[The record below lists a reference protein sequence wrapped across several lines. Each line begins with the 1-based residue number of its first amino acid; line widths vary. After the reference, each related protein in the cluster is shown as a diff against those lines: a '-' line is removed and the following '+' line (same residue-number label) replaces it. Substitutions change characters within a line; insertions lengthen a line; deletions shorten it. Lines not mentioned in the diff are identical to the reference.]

1 MPRGWG
7 GSGVIII
14 IIIIPPIIIIVIITI
29 IVITH
34 IHAIYHTP
42 GYQFGVSSGSL

>member
-14 IIIIPPIIIIVIITI
+14 IIIIPPVIIIVIII

>member
-14 IIIIPPIIIIVIITI
+14 IIIIPPIIIIVI
-29 IVITH
+29 TH